1 MPAQGSF
8 WSRSGSA
15 LIRATGAHGGRGAM
29 STRSAVGCPSAALSL
44 CVPSVSPLLV
54 SVGPHLEA
62 PPFCRGRPTSPNLT
76 LLICQKRARTAPSR
90 AVAGRAV
97 TVLEGTGVTTQ
108 PGPDTRED
116 STLWAAWQTRS
127 RSNRARLRKG
137 PPAETRPAEHET
149 GPGSPSDTHG
159 RVSRSAAPPVSC
171 RPSAAAPSFETARH
185 HLQDRVGPVRPW
197 QSLTKRHLEDAG
209 QQAAGF

>member
-1 MPAQGSF
+1 MF

-15 LIRATGAHGGRGAM
+15 TMRATGDHGCRGAM
-29 STRSAVGCPSAALSL
+29 STRSAVGYPSAALSL
-44 CVPSVSPLLV
+44 CVLSVSPLLV

-62 PPFCRGRPTSPNLT
+62 PPFYRGRPTSPNLIT
-76 LLICQKRARTAPSR
+76 LLICQMRARTAPSQ
-90 AVAGRAV
+90 AVAV

-108 PGPDTRED
+108 PGPDTWED

-127 RSNRARLRKG
+127 RSDGARLRKG

-159 RVSRSAAPPVSC
+159 RASRSAAPPVSC
-171 RPSAAAPSFETARH
+171 RPSAAAPSFETAQH
-185 HLQDRVGPVRPW
+185 HLQDRVGPARPW